1 MYFLGNVLH
10 VSLEKARLPVG
21 QNFQKVQ
28 FHAILMFSKL
38 KSYLELCFL
47 IFFISDIQTSFQLN
61 RITQH

>member
-10 VSLEKARLPVG
+10 VPLEKARLPVG

-38 KSYLELCFL
+38 KSYLEFSNFL
-47 IFFISDIQTSFQLN
+47 YF
-61 RITQH
+61 